1 MEWHKWA
8 TKITANQTRWSRA
21 TLAVN

>member
-1 MEWHKWA
+1 MENGM
-8 TKITANQTRWSRA
+8 TKITTNQTRWSRA